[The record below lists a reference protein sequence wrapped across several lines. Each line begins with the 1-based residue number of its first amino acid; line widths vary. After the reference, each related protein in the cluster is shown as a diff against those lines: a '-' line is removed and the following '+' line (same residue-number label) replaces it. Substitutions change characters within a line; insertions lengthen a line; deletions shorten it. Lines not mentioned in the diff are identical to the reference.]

1 MKKASVWLRIKRPFE
16 AAIAWGFY
24 YLLKI
29 LPVDIASSLMGKLA
43 RTIGL
48 WIPVSRVAW
57 VNLGIAFPQKTDVEK
72 KSIILDCW
80 ENLGRVVG
88 EFPHLSAIVNNDTR
102 IRITGLEHLDA
113 IKNSSKSSILF
124 SGHFANWEIIGA
136 MAHRL
141 GLPVS
146 LVYRH
151 ADNPL
156 TNALYH
162 HARKN
167 VGAKFYPKN
176 REGARMILQGIKRG
190 EVFGMLVDQ
199 KMNDGLEV
207 PFFGEPAM
215 TAKAI
220 ADFSIR
226 QNIPIYPIRIIRLKG
241 VHFHM
246 ELMPALAPETDAF
259 TLLTRINKLLEE
271 WITEHPSQWFW
282 LHRRWPKPKYA
293 ITSKKGGG

>member
-1 MKKASVWLRIKRPFE
+1 MIRSVKRFLE

-29 LPVDIASSLMGKLA
+29 LPVDIASSLTGKLA
-43 RTIGL
+43 RAIGL
-48 WIPVSRVAW
+48 LLPVSRVAW
-57 VNLGIAFPQKTDVEK
+57 VNLELAFPHKTKAEHRE
-72 KSIILDCW
+72 IIRNCW
-80 ENLGRVVG
+80 ENLGRVLG
-88 EFPHLSAIVNNDTR
+88 EFPHISQIAQDDNRVS
-102 IRITGLEHLDA
+102 ITGLEHLEN
-113 IKNSSKSSILF
+113 IKNSDKSSILF

-151 ADNPL
+151 ANNPM
-156 TNALYH
+156 TDALYR
-162 HARKN
+162 HARK
-167 VGAKFYPKN
+167 GAAAKFYPKN

-207 PFFGEPAM
+207 PFFGKPAM

-220 ADFSIR
+220 ADFAIR
-226 QNIPIYPIRIIRLKG
+226 QNIPIYPVRIQRLKG
-241 VHFHM
+241 VHFQM
-246 ELMPALAPETDAF
+246 ELLPPLAPETDAL
-259 TLLTRINKLLEE
+259 TLLTRINTMLEE
-271 WITEHPSQWFW
+271 WITDKPEQWFW
-282 LHRRWPKPKYA
+282 LHRRWSKPLYRKNA
-293 ITSKKGGG
+293 SND